1 MAWAS
6 PTSSTKLP
14 GHNRFRNSFFSTRC
28 PWLSS
33 SSKSVSYTLGAS
45 GTGLP
50 SRSSCFSAWWGQKQP
65 NLYATGTLDIRLPLL
80 GNIVPIAGSHISVGK
95 LQDFLKTSAR
105 AGATIGLKEGNDHE
119 IKNEAIRRHHGER
132 TDSRGRAVFKYR
144 TKRWRADGATSR
156 GARRG

>member
-14 GHNRFRNSFFSTRC
+14 GHNRFRSSLFSSRR

-50 SRSSCFSAWWGQKQP
+50 SRSSCFSEGRRQKQP
-65 NLYATGTLDIRLPLL
+65 NLYATGTLDIRLPRL
-80 GNIVPIAGSHISVGK
+80 GNIVPSPGSHISVDK
-95 LQDFLKTSAR
+95 LQDFLKTPAPAS
-105 AGATIGLKEGNDHE
+105 ATIGLKEGD
-119 IKNEAIRRHHGER
+119 R
-132 TDSRGRAVFKYR
+132 S
-144 TKRWRADGATSR
+144 
-156 GARRG
+156 